1 MMRRKRDKSELRV
14 EKYSVKWLTPWAD
27 CTAHFHEGGDDFTI
41 GTSIVPCPVFT
52 NNEWQ
57 RFCAA
62 VNKKMDN
69 LKEKDE

>member
-1 MMRRKRDKSELRV
+1 MKGQKREKSELIV

-52 NNEWQ
+52 TNEWQ
-57 RFCAA
+57 SFCAA
-62 VNKKMDN
+62 VNTKINKK
-69 LKEKDE
+69 KDE

>member
-1 MMRRKRDKSELRV
+1 MGRKREKSELIV

-27 CTAHFHEGGDDFTI
+27 CTAHLNEGGEAFTI
-41 GTSIVPCPVFT
+41 GTSIVPCPVFEDD
-52 NNEWQ
+52 EWR

-62 VNKKMDN
+62 VNEKMKN